1 MNQRKSDN
9 EAPAP
14 RWRDY
19 VPIHPAAELFPSL
32 TNAELRELGEDIK
45 ANGLQHKVIVEP
57 KDDGSLTLL
66 DGRGRLDAMELV
78 GIPVIQDGKLRP
90 ELYEEAPLSVEPE
103 RLVASLN
110 IHRRHRTLE
119 QKREAIERLLEVMPD
134 ASDRR
139 IASITKTSHHT
150 VAKVRGKMAEGGS
163 TFEPEPDGR
172 GHFAHVVEKSG
183 VSANAPATTEMVGEA
198 PVTSAAEPAA
208 EPQPTLAAVDSA
220 TGEPIEIELVDKPVK
235 PKSATRIDTKGR
247 RQPAHKAKAAKA
259 APKDEMRAQQRDQA
273 LSAYAAVLHQNR
285 DREYECLANAI
296 ADDAVGINQ
305 ELSPTRQLR
314 IVQKILEGFSK
325 VRIADLYEA
334 DAQSLASTSSSDAHP
349 ACPVPDKEPLAR
361 LHE

>member
-1 MNQRKSDN
+1 MEQPQSNTETAR
-9 EAPAP
+9 P
-14 RWRDY
+14 RWRDDIK
-19 VPIHPAAELFPSL
+19 IHPAADLFPVL
-32 TNAELRELGEDIK
+32 TEKELRELGDDIK

-90 ELYEEAPLSVEPE
+90 DLYREAPLSVEPE
-103 RLVASLN
+103 ALIVSLN
-110 IHRRHRTLE
+110 IRRRHLTAE
-119 QKREAIERLLEVMPD
+119 QKREMIARLLEVMPD

-139 IASITKTSHHT
+139 IASITNTSHHT
-150 VAKVRGKMAEGGS
+150 VAKVRGTMEEGDS

-172 GHFAHVVEKSG
+172 GHFAHVVEKPG
-183 VSANAPATTEMVGEA
+183 VSANAPATTEIVGEA
-198 PVTSAAEPAA
+198 PVTSAAEPA
-208 EPQPTLAAVDSA
+208 A

-259 APKDEMRAQQRDQA
+259 APNDEMRAQQRDRA
-273 LSAYAAVLHQNR
+273 LTAYTAVLHQNR

-296 ADDAVGINQ
+296 ADDAAGIDQ

-325 VRIADLYEA
+325 VTIADLRDT
-334 DAQSLASTSSSDAHP
+334 DAQSLASTSSPDVHP
-349 ACPVPDKEPLAR
+349 A
-361 LHE
+361 